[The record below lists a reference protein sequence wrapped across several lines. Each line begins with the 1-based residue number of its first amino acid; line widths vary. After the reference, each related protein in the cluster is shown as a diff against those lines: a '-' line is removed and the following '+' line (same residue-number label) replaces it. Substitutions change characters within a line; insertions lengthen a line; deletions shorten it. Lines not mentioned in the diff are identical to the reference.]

1 MTKFRFG
8 AVLAL
13 TGLFLASGHAFA
25 ETVNIEIKDFK
36 FNPEIAKAHIGDTVV
51 FTNKDIVPHTAT
63 AKDSWDSAAII
74 KDQSWSFVTKTAGTF
89 EYVCKYHATMKAKL
103 IVE

>member
-1 MTKFRFG
+1 MTKFRFC
-8 AVLAL
+8 AVFAL

-25 ETVNIEIKDFK
+25 DTVNIEIKDFK
-36 FNPEIAKAHIGDTVV
+36 FNPEIAKAHVGDTVV

-63 AKDSWDSAAII
+63 AKETWDSAAIA
-74 KDQSWSFVTKTAGTF
+74 KDQSWSVVVKTTGTF
-89 EYVCKYHATMKAKL
+89 DYVCKFHATMKAKL